1 MMRKIF
7 ELTVRLSLVRRLPS
21 SQADRRTRCYIN
33 AKKSLIITVALF
45 LSACA
50 GSDKAG
56 SGAVRIETY
65 PLDGICKL
73 KGHEYSLTKKTPAN
87 LVIPLSAAPVQV
99 ACSTESGYEGAATL
113 STTYD
118 PWSPANIGTLGL
130 GYLLD
135 KSTGSGRRFP
145 KMLHVTMMYTEAG
158 KLEDSRDTKQTTTAA
173 NSPKGVSQIADTAGR
188 KKPIALKNKAAKKS
202 TAKGMHAPK
211 VAVAKPKIK
220 TTDLK
225 MSSVK
230 TRTPST
236 KMPLFDADVRVHLA
250 SFKKYENAER
260 TWQTLSRTHQD
271 LFKGLSALI
280 KAVDVPKKGRYHR
293 VYAGPMADLS
303 GARALCKS
311 LKSRNVY
318 CRPVASGAK

>member
-1 MMRKIF
+1 M
-7 ELTVRLSLVRRLPS
+7 VRNSFLGHLPS
-21 SQADRRTRCYIN
+21 SQVDRQTRGYIN
-33 AKKSLIITVALF
+33 AKNSLIITAGVALF

-50 GSDKAG
+50 GSDKAD

-65 PLDGICKL
+65 PLDGVCKL
-73 KGHEYSLTKKTPAN
+73 KGHEYSITQKTPAD
-87 LVIPLSAAPVQV
+87 LSVPLSAAPVQV
-99 ACSTESGYEGAATL
+99 ACSTESGYKGTATL

-145 KMLHVTMMYTEAG
+145 KMLHVTMTYTEAG
-158 KLEDSRDTKQTTTAA
+158 KLEDSRDTKHAEMVS
-173 NSPKGVSQIADTAGR
+173 NLPKGDTQMIDMAGR
-188 KKPIALKNKAAKKS
+188 KKPIAIKNLAAMKS

-211 VAVAKPKIK
+211 LAAPKPKIK
-220 TTDLK
+220 TTGLK
-225 MSSVK
+225 TSSAK
-230 TRTPST
+230 TLTPST
-236 KMPLFDADVRVHLA
+236 KMPLFTADVRVHLA
-250 SFKKYENAER
+250 SFKKYENAKR
-260 TWQTLSRTHQD
+260 TWQRLSRTHQD
-271 LFKGLSALI
+271 LYKGLSALL
-280 KAVDVPKKGRYHR
+280 KAFDVPKKGRFHR

-311 LKSRNVY
+311 LKSRSVY